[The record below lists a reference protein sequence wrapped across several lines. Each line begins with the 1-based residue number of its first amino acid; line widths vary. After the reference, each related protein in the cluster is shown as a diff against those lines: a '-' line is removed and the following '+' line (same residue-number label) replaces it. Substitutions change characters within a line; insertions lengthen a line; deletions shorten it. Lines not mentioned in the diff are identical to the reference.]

1 MTRVSK
7 FRITCRQEEN
17 GPPLPRFDCRKPDPA
32 SLSLPPEG
40 EREGEETEK
49 GDSCPFRLH
58 INPALVFRYVNA
70 SLYLDQYLGLYNT
83 LGSVDPLRRWTHAA
97 GFTGVCACTTRADTY
112 TCVRCNCRTRQTG
125 YPRGSSTPT
134 PHRDTD
140 SNTERGQGEGE
151 ATPLPPLRIVRAGTP
166 RLFCPSF
173 LSIFPPP
180 HAGVTRDPT
189 QRLHAHTLVYRPTHR
204 ATMFETAIR
213 ISPREVCGVASRT
226 IRRTMH
232 FSTIL
237 DRDFDPDSGLLS
249 SKGDLD

>member
-1 MTRVSK
+1 M
-7 FRITCRQEEN
+7 
-17 GPPLPRFDCRKPDPA
+17 
-32 SLSLPPEG
+32 
-40 EREGEETEK
+40 
-49 GDSCPFRLH
+49 
-58 INPALVFRYVNA
+58 
-70 SLYLDQYLGLYNT
+70 
-83 LGSVDPLRRWTHAA
+83 DPLRRWTHAA

-237 DRDFDPDSGLLS
+237 IPIRAYFPRKEIWIDRKISINIIRWTILNDNVMILDDGIWDSAIAFNLNLVSLFVETKFWPRKNLYFCENYRMNDGLRLI
-249 SKGDLD
+249 